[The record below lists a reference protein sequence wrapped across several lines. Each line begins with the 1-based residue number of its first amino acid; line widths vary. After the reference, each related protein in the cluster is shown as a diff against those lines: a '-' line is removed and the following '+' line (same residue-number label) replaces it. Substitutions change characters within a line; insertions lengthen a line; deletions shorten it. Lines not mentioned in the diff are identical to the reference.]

1 MGAILDEDNNFI
13 SGRFEGETL
22 EDVADAEPE
31 YLHHLLTSDE
41 VYIDAEERAAIEQA
55 LGIAEAA

>member
-1 MGAILDEDNNFI
+1 MGALLDEDNNFI

-22 EDVADAEPE
+22 EDVADAEPD
-31 YLHHLLTSDE
+31 YLQHLLTSDA

-55 LGIAEAA
+55 LGMTEAA